1 MRSIDLLL
9 SRFCRSA
16 FAIGLVLARTSP
28 PVGRRPMSLT
38 PAFTRAVDFRF
49 AVPREAN
56 RTEYDSA
63 FVANLAGEEA
73 VPREKLVALL
83 DG

>member
-1 MRSIDLLL
+1 VNSPLFTKRPSREEILTENLCDLP
-9 SRFCRSA
+9 
-16 FAIGLVLARTSP
+16 SP
-28 PVGRRPMSLT
+28 PVGRRPLSIT
-38 PAFTRAVDFRF
+38 PTFASAVHFRF

-63 FVANLAGEEA
+63 FVANVPGEA
-73 VPREKLVALL
+73 SVLREKLVAFL